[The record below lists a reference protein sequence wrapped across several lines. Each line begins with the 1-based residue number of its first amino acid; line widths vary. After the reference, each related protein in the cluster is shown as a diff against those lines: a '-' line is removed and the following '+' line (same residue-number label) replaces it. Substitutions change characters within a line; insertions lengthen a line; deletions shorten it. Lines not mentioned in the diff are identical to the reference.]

1 MSRVVRLSTYLE
13 ICELNL
19 GLAQVDTASL
29 TLGKV
34 ILVIPG
40 LNMAKWAS
48 FNAAY

>member
-13 ICELNL
+13 ASELNL
-19 GLAQVDTASL
+19 GLAKVDTASL

-40 LNMAKWAS
+40 LNMAK
-48 FNAAY
+48 